1 MRPARKGRLLGP
13 DEAPEHGERFELL
26 VDRDGVIVEQIL
38 SAASTEPSSFLQPH
52 DEWVVVTTGA
62 ATLDVGG
69 ERHELGPG
77 DWVLIPGGVPHT
89 VERTAAGT
97 TWLAVHLPP
106 PEGAAQS

>member
-1 MRPARKGRLLGP
+1 MRPTPRGRLL
-13 DEAPEHGERFELL
+13 DASEAPATGERFELL
-26 VDRDGVIVEQIL
+26 VDQDGVIVEQIL
-38 SAASTEPSSFLQPH
+38 SAASTEPASFLQPH
-52 DEWVVVTTGA
+52 DEWVLVMSGA

-106 PEGAAQS
+106 PEPAAQS